1 MLLSGRFDGKEKEAF
16 LRAMGSALEKLGC
29 EILVVEAA
37 DGGVSGEKVGQ
48 RPLSALSQMDV
59 MVAFAFDDYGE
70 KTSSARNCS
79 YFEVKYAIE
88 HSKPVVPL
96 QLYEGDWPPAGGGPG
111 TPGYEPNQRLFT
123 ATGQAAGQ
131 AHTPL
136 LRPDPEGRHSPV
148 AWDLTRP
155 EACAKAVVH
164 HLPKALSLSLSQQLE
179 QQAWGTCAYPH
190 SQSA

>member
-16 LRAMGSALEKLGC
+16 LRATGSALEKLGC

-37 DGGVSGEKVGQ
+37 DGSVSGEKVGQ

-111 TPGYEPNQRLFT
+111 TPGYEQNQRLFT
-123 ATGQAAGQ
+123 AAGQAAGQ

-148 AWDLTRP
+148 AWD
-155 EACAKAVVH
+155 H
-164 HLPKALSLSLSQQLE
+164 
-179 QQAWGTCAYPH
+179 QA
-190 SQSA
+190 